1 MKTIEISL
9 PLGNA
14 SELLKVQS
22 RIKSLVESGYSK
34 RSVGGLVVILTK

>member
-14 SELLKVQS
+14 NELLKAQAE
-22 RIKSLVESGYSK
+22 IKSLVESGYSK
-34 RSVGGLVVILTK
+34 RSIGGIVVILTK